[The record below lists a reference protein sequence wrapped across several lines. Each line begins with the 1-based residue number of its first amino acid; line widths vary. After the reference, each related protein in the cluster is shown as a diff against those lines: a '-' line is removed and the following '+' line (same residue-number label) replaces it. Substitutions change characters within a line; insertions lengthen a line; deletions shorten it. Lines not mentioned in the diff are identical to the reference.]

1 MYLSK
6 SKDLSSVVFLR
17 EQILFQGCISFESND
32 HSKVVFLREQI
43 SLDCVLRGQI
53 SFQKS
58 IFPIA
63 NIVLELYFYISPK
76 SNSFQSC
83 ISPKSNSFQSCISPR
98 ANIFP
103 EFISTESKYLPMVYF
118 PKSKYLPRVY
128 FPESK
133 YLQLHQSSIIVNSLV
148 ELTVTLQPD
157 GVKF

>member
-63 NIVLELYFYISPK
+63 NIVLELCFY
-76 SNSFQSC
+76 